1 MSYIKLFE
9 DFMDNNTIKSIA
21 SMTGVRPTAVET
33 FLQEHDLDANQV
45 LQTIGRYKLNLQF
58 PTLISGDKSKK
69 AWQKEFA
76 DFMEKYQ
83 SAYMK

>member
-1 MSYIKLFE
+1 MDYIQLFE
-9 DFMDNNTIKSIA
+9 DFMDSNTIKSIA
-21 SMTGVRPTAVET
+21 SMTGLRPNAVEI

-58 PTLISGDKSKK
+58 PTLVSGDKSKK
-69 AWQKEFA
+69 AWQKEWA

-83 SAYMK
+83 SAYKN